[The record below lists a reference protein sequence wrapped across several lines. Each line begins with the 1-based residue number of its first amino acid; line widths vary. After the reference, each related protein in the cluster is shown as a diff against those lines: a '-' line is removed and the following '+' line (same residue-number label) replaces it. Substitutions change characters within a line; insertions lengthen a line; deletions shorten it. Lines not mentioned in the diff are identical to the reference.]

1 MERFYLKILHGAVIP
16 TVHFMG
22 GIFGGGCW
30 EFPRNK
36 MKGFIENRDRGCDH
50 TLGIYPVWLIVSC
63 QMKKM
68 KDVPTLDR
76 PREKIEKKG
85 VGSCTNPE
93 LIEAILGRGVKNK
106 DVRAIAH
113 DVSAMMTEKN
123 CAVDYAALREIE
135 GIGPSK
141 AAQIM
146 ACFEL
151 GRRHYKEPD
160 GTVKIQKPD
169 DILPLVAEWRDKRQ
183 EHFICLTLN
192 GAGEVLNTRIITVGL
207 LNHSL
212 VHPRE
217 VFADAITDRAA
228 SIICVHNH
236 PSGSLEPSS
245 QDIAITRQV
254 QEAGT
259 LLGIQLLDHIIIT
272 KTGFCSMKER
282 GLL

>member
-1 MERFYLKILHGAVIP
+1 M
-16 TVHFMG
+16 
-22 GIFGGGCW
+22 
-30 EFPRNK
+30 K
-36 MKGFIENRDRGCDH
+36 M
-50 TLGIYPVWLIVSC
+50 
-63 QMKKM
+63 M
-68 KDVPTLDR
+68 KDVPTRDR
-76 PREKIEKKG
+76 PREKIKTKG

-113 DVSAMMTEKN
+113 DVSTMIAERNST
-123 CAVDYAALREIE
+123 VDYAALLEIE
-135 GIGPSK
+135 GIGPGK

-151 GRRHYKEPD
+151 GRRFYKEPD
-160 GTVKIQKPD
+160 GTVKIQKPE

-183 EHFICLTLN
+183 EYFVCLTLN
-192 GAGEVLNTRIITVGL
+192 GAGEMQNKRIITVGL

-217 VFADAITDRAA
+217 VFADAIADRAA